1 MNNLL
6 LLLILSWILA
16 SCGMPVSG
24 FSQKNP
30 VSIVSAEKKEWS
42 GGRSGAKGVIYT
54 IQLKTKNNIS
64 IKSLKAEGHMI
75 PFTQNIA
82 GKIIVVQGNFQY
94 KNNNDATVEDMPAG
108 ASTEKRKQ
116 NVGLQE
122 SWIEYTVKNSN
133 TSHRI
138 SISKFTSIETHEEL
152 VP

>member
-1 MNNLL
+1 MDT
-6 LLLILSWILA
+6 
-16 SCGMPVSG
+16 G
-24 FSQKNP
+24 FLWNAGIRFFSENP
-30 VSIVSAEKKEWS
+30 VSIVSAEKRMVRWKIWCQR
-42 GGRSGAKGVIYT
+42 GYIYHT
-54 IQLKTKNNIS
+54 TEDKNNIS

-122 SWIEYTVKNSN
+122 SWIEYTVK
-133 TSHRI
+133 TPIHL
-138 SISKFTSIETHEEL
+138 IESVFRSL
-152 VP
+152 LR